1 MRYRQLTADGDYSFG
16 QQQADFYRDTPEAVA
31 QAVLTRLELFTGQ
44 WFLDNTEG
52 TPWRTDVLGKY
63 TQDSYDS
70 VIQARILDTQGVTQI
85 DAYSSTRNADTRVLS
100 VSATISTVYGQTTIT
115 TTL

>member
-1 MRYRQLTADGDYSFG
+1 MRYRKLTADGDYSFG
-16 QQQADFYRDTPEAVA
+16 QQQADFYRNSPEAVA

-44 WFLDNTEG
+44 WFLDADEG

-63 TQDSYDS
+63 TGDVYDA
-70 VIQARILDTQGVTQI
+70 VVKARILDTEGVTRI
-85 DAYSSTRNADTRVLS
+85 DAYSSTLDRNTRKLS
-100 VSATISTVYGQTTIT
+100 VAVTITTAYGQTTIT

>member
-1 MRYRQLTADGDYSFG
+1 MRYRKLTADGDYSFG
-16 QQQADFYRDTPEAVA
+16 QQQADFYRNVPETVG

-44 WFLDNTEG
+44 WFLDAEEG

-63 TQDSYDS
+63 TRDSYDA
-70 VIQARILDTQGVTQI
+70 VIQARILDTEGVTRI
-85 DAYSSTRNADTRVLS
+85 DDYSSTLDPDTRRLS
-100 VSATISTVYGQTTIT
+100 VTATITTAYGQTTVA

>member
-1 MRYRQLTADGDYSFG
+1 MRYRKLTADGDYSFG
-16 QQQADFYRDTPEAVA
+16 QQQADFYRNVPEAVA

-44 WFLDNTEG
+44 WFLDSDEG

-63 TQDSYDS
+63 TSDVYDA
-70 VIQARILDTQGVTQI
+70 VIKARILDTQGVTQI
-85 DAYSSTRNADTRVLS
+85 DAYSSSRDADSRKLNVT
-100 VSATISTVYGQTTIT
+100 ATITTAYGQTTIT

>member
-1 MRYRQLTADGDYSFG
+1 MRYRKLDADGDYSFG
-16 QQQADFYRDTPEAVA
+16 QQQADFYRNVPEAVG

-44 WFLDNTEG
+44 WFLDNQEG

-63 TQDSYDS
+63 TGDVYDA
-70 VIQARILDTQGVTQI
+70 VIQARILDTEGVTRI
-85 DAYSSTRNADTRVLS
+85 DQYSSTRNENTRRLS
-100 VSATISTVYGQTTIT
+100 VAATITTIYGQTTIT

>member
-1 MRYRQLTADGDYSFG
+1 MRYRKLSPDGDYSFG
-16 QQQADFYRDTPEAVA
+16 QQQADFYRNVPEAVA

-44 WFLDNTEG
+44 WFLDNQEG

-63 TQDSYDS
+63 TADVYDS
-70 VIQARILDTQGVTQI
+70 VIQARILDTEGVTQI
-85 DAYSSTRNADTRVLS
+85 DAYSSNRNPDTRALS
-100 VSATISTVYGQTTIT
+100 VTTTIDTIYGQTTIT

>member
-1 MRYRQLTADGDYSFG
+1 MRYRKLTADGDYSFG
-16 QQQADFYRDTPEAVA
+16 QQQADFYRNVPEAVG

-44 WFLDNTEG
+44 WFLDSDEG

-63 TQDSYDS
+63 TRDSYDA
-70 VIQARILDTQGVTQI
+70 VIQARILDTEGVTRI
-85 DAYSSTRNADTRVLS
+85 DDYTSAFNENTRKLT
-100 VSATISTVYGQTTIT
+100 VSATITTAYGQTTVT

>member
-1 MRYRQLTADGDYSFG
+1 MRYRKLTADGDYSFG
-16 QQQADFYRDTPEAVA
+16 QQQADFYRDTPDAVA
-31 QAVLTRLELFTGQ
+31 QAVLTRLQLFTGQ

-52 TPWRTDVLGKY
+52 TPWRTEVLGKY

-85 DAYSSTRNADTRVLS
+85 DAYSSTRDADNRVLS
-100 VSATISTVYGQTTIT
+100 VAATISTAYGQTTIT

>member
-1 MRYRQLTADGDYSFG
+1 MRYRKLTVDGDYAFG
-16 QQQADFYRDTPEAVA
+16 QQQADFYRDSPEVVA

-85 DAYSSTRNADTRVLS
+85 DAYSSTRNADTRALTVA
-100 VSATISTVYGQTTIT
+100 ATISTAYGQTSIT

>member
-1 MRYRQLTADGDYSFG
+1 MRYRKLTADGDYSFG
-16 QQQADFYRDTPEAVA
+16 QQQADFYRNVPEAVA

-44 WFLDNTEG
+44 WFLDSDEG

-63 TQDSYDS
+63 TSDVYDA
-70 VIQARILDTQGVTQI
+70 VIKARILDTQGVTQI
-85 DAYSSTRNADTRVLS
+85 DAYTSSRDADSRKLTVT
-100 VSATISTVYGQTTIT
+100 ATITTAYGQTTIT